1 MLFLTWPKHVTE
13 LTYSRTFIIWKSYTL
28 SFYACRSSDPWS
40 PVTPAISI
48 LDAVLDC
55 SPHLFFFFLIECS
68 FFFKTATKVKLLERN
83 NRMTDCLFQIIG
95 STVQQAVGYD
105 KNIPPRVPNFSN
117 SLDRDNQLTGIRGY
131 SKNQDY
137 FPYFSQ
143 LKKKKKLNTSKER
156 KLALVLKG
164 HGGFVSH
171 QTR

>member
-55 SPHLFFFFLIECS
+55 SPHLFFFFFLIECS

-143 LKKKKKLNTSKER
+143 LKKKKKN
-156 KLALVLKG
+156 
-164 HGGFVSH
+164 
-171 QTR
+171 